1 MLPAGFYDD
10 DGRRALV
17 VVGLLQP
24 GKVKE
29 KSLCHKNTYLL
40 GKFSAEDFHS
50 SLHKLQLSRIFFS
63 REKCLKDGDVTVR
76 RLPQ

>member
-10 DGRRALV
+10 DGRRAL

-40 GKFSAEDFHS
+40 GKFSAARFSLFS
-50 SLHKLQLSRIFFS
+50 SKATVKKSIRRKKWHKMA
-63 REKCLKDGDVTVR
+63 T
-76 RLPQ
+76 